1 MATFKRSLA
10 RASDLGPVA
19 FPPSAISNRD
29 LMIVEAMLADIAPQ
43 WSVELHGVC
52 VEDTSLIVLPEDG
65 EDSLGPSFTISRE
78 DYGLRLD
85 QIHWD
90 ELTELGVFPNLSE
103 VVDVIAY
110 ALREFTGFRLP
121 RSVTVH

>member
-1 MATFKRSLA
+1 MATFKRSPARGYDFGPLA
-10 RASDLGPVA
+10 FA
-19 FPPSAISNRD
+19 PSAISNRD

-65 EDSLGPSFTISRE
+65 EDSLGPSFTICRE

-90 ELTELGVFPNLSE
+90 ELTELGVFPTLSE
-103 VVDVIAY
+103 VVDVIAH
-110 ALREFTGFRLP
+110 ALREFSSFRLP
-121 RSVTVH
+121 RSVTIH

>member
-10 RASDLGPVA
+10 GAHDLGPVA
-19 FPPSAISNRD
+19 MTPSSISNRD

-52 VEDTSLIVLPEDG
+52 VEDVSLIVLPEDG
-65 EDSLGPSFTISRE
+65 EDSLGPSFTVSRE

-90 ELTELGVFPNLSE
+90 ELTELGIFPTLSE
-103 VVDVIAY
+103 VVDVIAHV
-110 ALREFTGFRLP
+110 LRDFSSFRIP
-121 RSVTVH
+121 PSVTIH